1 MPGWLLSWALAAAL
15 IWPLQ
20 RIERWIHRH
29 IQGLGLLVTNNAQAA
44 TLIYYILMLPGVVL
58 HEVSQWLLAKLLR
71 VTVKKFQL
79 WPDKKSK
86 DIRLGLVEIDKK
98 TDDVRASLVG
108 MIPLATGVAAVIL
121 ISNRFDASMLLEGL
135 RTGDLPTFFQGIR
148 LFTSATDFW
157 VWVYL
162 LFAIANAMFPEEHDR
177 INWWLPA
184 GVFAA
189 FIAFLVILD
198 LGVILK
204 AWVEGP
210 VAIIGRWLSI
220 ALLITLLLDLFVM
233 GLVALLEAIF
243 ERITGNEVIY
253 KW

>member
-1 MPGWLLSWALAAAL
+1 MPGWLLTWAFVAMM

-20 RIERWIHRH
+20 RSIRWIHRH

-44 TLIYYILMLPGVVL
+44 TLIYYIIMLPGVAL
-58 HEVSQWLLAKLLR
+58 HEVSQWLLAKLIR
-71 VTVKKFQL
+71 VKVKKFQL

-86 DIRLGLVEIDKK
+86 EIRLGLVEIDKK
-98 TDDVRASLVG
+98 TDKWRATFIG
-108 MIPLATGVAAVIL
+108 MIPLVTGVAAIIL

-135 RTGDLPTFFQGIR
+135 RTGDLPTFFRGIKV
-148 LFTSATDFW
+148 FVSATDFW

-177 INWWLPA
+177 INWWLLA
-184 GVFAA
+184 GIFGT
-189 FIAFLVILD
+189 FIAFLLILD

-210 VAIIGRWLSI
+210 VAVIGRWLSI
-220 ALLITLLLDLFVM
+220 ALGITLLLDLFVM
-233 GLVALLEAIF
+233 GLVSLLEMIF
-243 ERITGNEVIY
+243 ERITSNEVIY